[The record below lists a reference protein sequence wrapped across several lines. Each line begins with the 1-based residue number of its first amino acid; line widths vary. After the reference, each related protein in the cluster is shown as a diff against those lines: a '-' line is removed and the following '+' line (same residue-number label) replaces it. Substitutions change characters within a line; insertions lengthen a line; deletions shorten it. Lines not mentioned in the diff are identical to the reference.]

1 MRCNTA
7 TVVSA
12 VVILLG
18 TAADS
23 AKHNVPGQARTR
35 TCVAMKGEKV
45 PLRYADGTLTGWFVR
60 GDDPSMQGG
69 NQKDCP
75 PGSMEMD
82 AHEIITT
89 ANGMKLYFHPG
100 GGPDHYKNWIDNGQ
114 YGHIAAEDMKALP
127 PIKPSANGKPAPLHE
142 GARYIITPTRIPQD
156 MFYKPNADEHGHTGS
171 TYLTYGDPGFEKTG
185 GRDEWTYNNW
195 SWVQNGG
202 AEYPANKCGG
212 GGMVRAMGKSGTI
225 FTAAAVEPIIG
236 YSYGPDNQINGRV
249 TAVYGKTTTGP
260 GEKGDAIF
268 GWLPLCY
275 QKTDDII
282 VPCVRRS
289 SAAGTIALVPNKS
302 AYRL

>member
-7 TVVSA
+7 TIVSA

-114 YGHIAAEDMKALP
+114 YGHIAAGDM
-127 PIKPSANGKPAPLHE
+127 
-142 GARYIITPTRIPQD
+142 
-156 MFYKPNADEHGHTGS
+156 
-171 TYLTYGDPGFEKTG
+171 
-185 GRDEWTYNNW
+185 
-195 SWVQNGG
+195 
-202 AEYPANKCGG
+202 
-212 GGMVRAMGKSGTI
+212 
-225 FTAAAVEPIIG
+225 
-236 YSYGPDNQINGRV
+236 
-249 TAVYGKTTTGP
+249 
-260 GEKGDAIF
+260 
-268 GWLPLCY
+268 
-275 QKTDDII
+275 
-282 VPCVRRS
+282 
-289 SAAGTIALVPNKS
+289 
-302 AYRL
+302 